1 MKKKIALFLILTI
14 VGVGAYFGYEK
25 YFKEKQES
33 VIVDD
38 NKNTEVLVINETKD
52 TVCAYLT
59 LGSDTNYV
67 TNVNGIFGITLSG
80 LQGFFFLAP
89 NDTVSYKSPV
99 GKGFSGNITF
109 GTPPINCPDTL
120 EFPYGINIFECS
132 LNNGFAS
139 VPNAQET
146 IDISCV
152 SGVNSKIAC
161 SVSDSNWNAGDTVGV
176 MAFENS
182 YIYDNVGRIGV
193 YPFGCDTCTGS
204 KAPPVCVPARKYSQ
218 PQSKSICNVQR
229 DATKKGG
236 KVIVKYKGVLNGEI
250 LK

>member
-1 MKKKIALFLILTI
+1 MKKKIILLLIL
-14 VGVGAYFGYEK
+14 GVAGIAAYFGYEN
-25 YFKEKQES
+25 YFKEKQE
-33 VIVDD
+33 VLAE

-59 LGSDTNYV
+59 LGSDTNYI
-67 TNVNGIFGITLSG
+67 TDVNGIFGITLSG

-120 EFPYGINIFECS
+120 DFPYGINIFECS

-146 IDISCV
+146 IDISFF

-161 SVSDSNWNAGDTVGV
+161 SVYDSNWNAGDTVVV
-176 MAFENS
+176 MAF
-182 YIYDNVGRIGV
+182 
-193 YPFGCDTCTGS
+193 
-204 KAPPVCVPARKYSQ
+204 
-218 PQSKSICNVQR
+218 
-229 DATKKGG
+229 
-236 KVIVKYKGVLNGEI
+236 
-250 LK
+250 